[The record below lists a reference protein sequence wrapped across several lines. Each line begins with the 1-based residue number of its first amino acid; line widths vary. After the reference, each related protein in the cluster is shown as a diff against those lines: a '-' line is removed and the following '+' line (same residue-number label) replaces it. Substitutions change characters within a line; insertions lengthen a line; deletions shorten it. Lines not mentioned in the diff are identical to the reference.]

1 MAQTPFP
8 VGGLILAAG
17 AGRRM
22 GGPKALVRPRP
33 DGPTLLEH
41 TITVLR
47 RAGIEDITTVLG
59 AEATHVLPY
68 AASAGARVILADD
81 WAQGMGASL
90 RAGLSALAAR
100 PCGATGF
107 DAVLVT
113 LVDLPDVTPEVIRR
127 VLAQTRAVH
136 GARAAEAADAAAVHN
151 GEWATAV
158 ARAAYEGKPGHP
170 VVLGRATWPDV
181 VATATGDRGAR
192 DFLRAAD
199 PVLIECGDLAS
210 GADVDTPADLA
221 RRRAGDG

>member
-33 DGPTLLEH
+33 DGPTLLER
-41 TITVLR
+41 TIAVLR

-59 AEATHVLPY
+59 AEATRALPY

-127 VLAQTRAVH
+127 VLAQTRAQ
-136 GARAAEAADAAAVHN
+136 RN
-151 GEWATAV
+151 GGWATAV

-181 VATATGDRGAR
+181 VATAIGDRGAR

-199 PVLIECGDLAS
+199 PLLIECGDLAS